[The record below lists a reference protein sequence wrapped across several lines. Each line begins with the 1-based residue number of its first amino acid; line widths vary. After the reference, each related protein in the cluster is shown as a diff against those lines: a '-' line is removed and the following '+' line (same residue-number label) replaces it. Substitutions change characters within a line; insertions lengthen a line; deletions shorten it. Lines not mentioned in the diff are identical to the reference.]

1 MVNDSVKDI
10 VKHKADLMTGSR
22 AYSDYLNELLM
33 ELGIK
38 ELGKAALVGAVDAM
52 IYDMACSLDFTK
64 QKGRVGDWSSYPSR
78 RAIIKE
84 LWRSL

>member
-1 MVNDSVKDI
+1 MVNDSVKEI
-10 VKHKADLMTGSR
+10 VKHKATLMTSSR
-22 AYSDYLNELLM
+22 GYSEYLKGLVN

-38 ELGKAALVGAVDAM
+38 ELEEAALLGAVDAM